1 MGNVGVSICKLYICV
16 LACVEAT
23 KRGGGE
29 KWERE
34 SLLSPIP
41 PLLIPAYSV

>member
-1 MGNVGVSICKLYICV
+1 MLVFGFASYIV
-16 LACVEAT
+16 QGRE
-23 KRGGGE
+23 GGE

-41 PLLIPAYSV
+41 PLLLPAYVYCV